1 MSPVVVVVVVV
12 LWRGEAEAREERR
25 DMARRRLSRT
35 RMFGNIFGGTAMEY
49 WFTGSLVHWFI
60 QLEARTKLERSSRV
74 REERYWVQVQGHLG
88 IPGTYSKDGAHQRLF
103 QD

>member
-35 RMFGNIFGGTAMEY
+35 RMFGNIVGGSSD
-49 WFTGSLVHWFI
+49 GILVHWFI